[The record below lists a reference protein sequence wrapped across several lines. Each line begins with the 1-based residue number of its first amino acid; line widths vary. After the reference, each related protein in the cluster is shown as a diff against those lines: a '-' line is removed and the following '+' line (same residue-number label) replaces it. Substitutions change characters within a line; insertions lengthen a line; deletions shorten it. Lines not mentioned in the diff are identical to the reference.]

1 MGNNPGGSFL
11 IIVIILAVMGTI
23 AVAAFIIYRLL
34 HPKLKQ
40 DKPTEEDKQ
49 HFVEEELNRYLKPI
63 EDEETAKQISEY
75 KDDED

>member
-1 MGNNPGGSFL
+1 MGNFIPF
-11 IIVIILAVMGTI
+11 IVILAVMGTI
-23 AVAAFIIYRLL
+23 AIAAFIIYRLL

-75 KDDED
+75 KDDEED